1 MFFIAD
7 IYVALR
13 NVTTL
18 RNASTLRNVTRSTP
32 YWAVESLSAQL
43 RESNR
48 FHWKD

>member
-32 YWAVESLSAQL
+32 YWAVERLYAQL
-43 RESNR
+43 ICICIV
-48 FHWKD
+48 